1 MAKTSSGPFTVT
13 VGNLPPA
20 WQTVPTITFAQ
31 VVASSVSIAAYVTDP
46 NGDALTITKNSAALP
61 AGVTYDAP
69 NKRFV
74 YDGGGA
80 VGITSGNVLT
90 ADDGRP

>member
-1 MAKTSSGPFTVT
+1 MAQSPSAAFTVT
-13 VGNLPPA
+13 VANLPPA
-20 WQTVPTITFAQ
+20 WQTVRTITF
-31 VVASSVSIAAYVTDP
+31 VEGIASSVSIAAYVTDP
-46 NGDALTITKNSAALP
+46 NGDPLTINWISGALP

-74 YDGGGA
+74 YDGIGA
-80 VGITSGNVLT
+80 VSIGGGNVLR